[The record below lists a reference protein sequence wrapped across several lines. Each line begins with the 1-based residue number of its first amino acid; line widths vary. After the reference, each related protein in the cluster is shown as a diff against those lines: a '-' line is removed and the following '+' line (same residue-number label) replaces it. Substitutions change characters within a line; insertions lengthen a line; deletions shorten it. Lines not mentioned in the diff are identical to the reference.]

1 MKKLILLSLLLFGC
15 LTNYAQIYKVTFH
28 KPDNPKKNGES
39 KKKVDDE
46 SNFVYTLFTANKK
59 YEYKEQRALSDVSD
73 SIIYITEEPKAL
85 NYHSWQRIYSGP
97 WWWWSY
103 HSHSI
108 DWEKE
113 FINSNVS
120 GYGCAWDHG
129 TIIVDCDIMVTY
141 ERLYCECSDATTA
154 FCKDDV
160 PQLTFTNTFGVPYQ
174 ANIYI
179 ASTKEPDKQ
188 YELNIIVEK
197 GATSFSVQTIDIFNL
212 IGYNEAFDIFVK
224 FYKRI
229 LGTKLTIST
238 YKIHFDGLKQ
248 PILFEKPYILD
259 DHLIIPNI
267 DTGINS
273 KCNFILSGKTISQDV
288 NPSKQLIPT
297 GQYQLQISDKNEEYC
312 QVNLD
317 AYVPFIE
324 YKFLDGDTHTHWHSE
339 DTIQAINLKI
349 YNVDNESLKDYITIT
364 DTYPQNSNHF
374 FKCKPDNTTIEEE
387 LTYYKEHIKTDS
399 TIPLYAT
406 PYKITCHPDLQR
418 ITITPTDERHTIPTI
433 ITTNNKLKDY
443 PPIHVKVT
451 PIPAD
456 CFYNMHKV
464 KIDSISGGLS
474 NGYNY
479 TIIGNNSETEIHQGD
494 TIVIPNN
501 NQKEFSY
508 KLAFYDAS
516 ISTEDSKHGGK
527 KARSFTTNETHVTMP
542 DTLGVDKY
550 EITDVACHGDATGK
564 IQILSL
570 KYADTNRPISYL
582 WNTNSTQNFI
592 DNLPIGLY
600 TLTLSDGVCTVN
612 SEYKIKQPQKLIF
625 KSYDIKNASCF
636 GYNDGEI
643 KIIPDGGIKPYTYW
657 INDSIVS
664 YNITKLFADDYH
676 IKVVDSNNCII
687 ERDTKISEPTKVEN
701 NFIAHD
707 YSICQDSEL
716 EIDAGDFADYEW
728 KDPQGKTLKAKS
740 ILTLNNASP
749 EGKYYLKTIRED
761 KCFAEDFINI
771 TQSKESLKM
780 NFLLPSDIYNDDYAK
795 IVETSSHELDSL
807 KWSFSE
813 NLIGDFPK
821 DSTTLTISTNALDKL
836 STYKIKLTGYYK
848 GCISTVTKNLNISN
862 QTRPEE
868 EYIPD
873 FYDSDEILDCRI
885 GPNPNNGNFTLF
897 LDLDCAK
904 DAVLTIYSINSYK
917 YVLREKLVGLQ
928 NYEHSINQNLQQGL
942 YILEVKTP
950 KSIRRIKF
958 EVTR

>member
-1 MKKLILLSLLLFGC
+1 MKKLILLSLLIFGC

-28 KPDNPKKNGES
+28 KPVSTGKYHHKKRETFWSG
-39 KKKVDDE
+39 
-46 SNFVYTLFTANKK
+46 Y
-59 YEYKEQRALSDVSD
+59 YEYTINNKFIYKEERKLHEIDD
-73 SIIYITEEPKAL
+73 YIIYTNEKPETIEYYVRISIGRNQQHLDPERSWTRKFDQNPIESDTALTYDDGYYIYYSHQDISYEEL
-85 NYHSWQRIYSGP
+85 
-97 WWWWSY
+97 
-103 HSHSI
+103 
-108 DWEKE
+108 E
-113 FINSNVS
+113 FD
-120 GYGCAWDHG
+120 CKQAG
-129 TIIVDCDIMVTY
+129 T
-141 ERLYCECSDATTA
+141 S
-154 FCKDDV
+154 FCKEDY
-160 PQLTFTNTFGVPYQ
+160 PYLSFTNTFKVPYY
-174 ANIYI
+174 AKVYLAATDNPN
-179 ASTKEPDKQ
+179 ERHD
-188 YELNIIVEK
+188 LNIKLSKNAI
-197 GATSFSVQTIDIFNL
+197 GFSVSAIDIFNV
-212 IGYNEAFDIFVK
+212 IGYNKAFDIYII
-224 FYKRI
+224 FYKNNYD
-229 LGTKLTIST
+229 GTDRPFST
-238 YKIHFDGLKQ
+238 YTIHFDGLKK
-248 PILFEKPYILD
+248 PVPFEKPYILD

-288 NPSKQLIPT
+288 NPNKQLIPT

-433 ITTNNKLKDY
+433 ITTNNKLKEY
-443 PPIHVKVT
+443 PPIHVDVT
-451 PIPAD
+451 TIPAP
-456 CFYNMHKV
+456 CFYDTHKV

-474 NGYNY
+474 NGYKY
-479 TIIGNNSETEIHQGD
+479 AIGNSTFETEIKQGD
-494 TIVIPNN
+494 IIDIPNN
-501 NQKEFSY
+501 NQKEFKY
-508 KLAFYDAS
+508 TLQFYDAY
-516 ISTEDSKHGGK
+516 ISTDDSRHGGK
-527 KARSFTTNETHVTMP
+527 KARSTSTNETYVIMP

-550 EITDVACHGDATGK
+550 TITDVACHGDATGK
-564 IQILSL
+564 IQINSL
-570 KYADTNRPISYL
+570 KYADPNRPISYL

-592 DNLPIGLY
+592 DNLPIGTYSLK
-600 TLTLSDGVCTVN
+600 LSDGVCTVN
-612 SEYKIKQPQKLIF
+612 SEYEIKQPNQLIF
-625 KSYDIKNASCF
+625 KKFEANDASCF
-636 GYNDGEI
+636 GYNDGS
-643 KIIPDGGIKPYTYW
+643 IIVSPDGGLKPYTYW
-657 INDSIVS
+657 LNDSIVS
-664 YNITKLFADDYH
+664 RNITKLIAADYH
-676 IKVVDSNNCII
+676 ITVADSNNCII

-716 EIDAGDFADYEW
+716 EIDAGTFANYIW
-728 KDPQGKTLKAKS
+728 KNPQGKTLDAKN
-740 ILTLNNASP
+740 ILTLNNSSP
-749 EGKYYLKTIRED
+749 EGEYYLKTIRYD
-761 KCFAEDFINI
+761 KCFAEDKINI

-780 NFLLPSDIYNDDYAK
+780 NFLLPSDIYNDDHAK
-795 IVETSSHELDSL
+795 IVETSSRELDSL

-848 GCISTVTKNLNISN
+848 GCVSTVTKNLNISN
-862 QTRPEE
+862 LTRPEE

-958 EVTR
+958 EVTK